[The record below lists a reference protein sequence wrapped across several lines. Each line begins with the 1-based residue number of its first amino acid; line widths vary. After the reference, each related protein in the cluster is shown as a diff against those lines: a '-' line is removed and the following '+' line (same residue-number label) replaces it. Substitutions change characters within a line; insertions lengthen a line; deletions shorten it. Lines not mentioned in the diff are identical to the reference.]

1 MSKDPDKN
9 REGSGTDAPKGESK
23 TENKTESKTESQ
35 GENDNESQAAD
46 SETAEGTP
54 LETRSGAG
62 KPVTTRAP
70 ETASSLR
77 KTPKDHKTTVALTLG
92 SGGARGYAHIGAIEV
107 LVERGYEIT
116 AISGCSMGAL
126 IGGVFAAGKMK
137 DYKDWVTG
145 LGQFDVLKLL
155 DVSLSSPGAIRG
167 EKIFSVVRDML
178 GDTRIEDLPLS
189 YTAVATDLL
198 AHKEIWFQEGP
209 LHQAIRASVAIPGVV
224 TPVVLNGRVLVDGAL
239 LNPLPIIPTISSHA
253 DLIVAVNL
261 SGEDERRSRLPDA
274 AFEEEPDSDLEE
286 WVEKM
291 RDKASRWFDWD
302 MVRSFVSRRDSEAGD
317 TDSVAPQDK
326 IAAAARKQQVDKEAA
341 REDQEEG
348 SDEPETIAWD
358 RLGIGKFDIMNLTIE
373 TMQSALV
380 QYKIAGYPPDLLVN
394 LPKNACRTYDYHKAP
409 ELIQLGRDR
418 MSAALDRYERDESS
432 SGPLAT

>member
-1 MSKDPDKN
+1 MTNDSDNNPSDSGKDGAKPEPGQQSPAKQRAEDTAL
-9 REGSGTDAPKGESK
+9 EPHT
-23 TENKTESKTESQ
+23 
-35 GENDNESQAAD
+35 AA
-46 SETAEGTP
+46 GTP
-54 LETRSGAG
+54 ETTGAQQ
-62 KPVTTRAP
+62 
-70 ETASSLR
+70 ASSLL
-77 KTPKDHKTTVALTLG
+77 KAPKAHKKTVALTLG

-155 DVSLSSPGAIRG
+155 DVSLSTPGAIRG

-178 GDTRIEDLPLS
+178 GDIRIEDLPLAFTS
-189 YTAVATDLL
+189 VATDLL
-198 AHKEIWFQEGP
+198 GHKEIWFQEGP
-209 LHQAIRASVAIPGVV
+209 LHQAIRASVAIPGVI
-224 TPVVLNGRVLVDGAL
+224 TPVVFGGRVLVDGAL

-261 SGEDERRSRLPDA
+261 SGEDERRNRLPDA
-274 AFEEEPDSDLEE
+274 AFEDEPDSDLEE

-302 MVRSFVSRRDSEAGD
+302 MVRSFVGRRDIEGSESDA
-317 TDSVAPQDK
+317 APPQDK
-326 IAAAARKQQVDKEAA
+326 IAAAARKKQLHKQANQGG
-341 REDQEEG
+341 EDTEEP
-348 SDEPETIAWD
+348 DTIPWD
-358 RLGIGKFDIMNLTIE
+358 RLGIGKFDIMNLAIE